1 MKLSIKDMQEIEGI
15 PLSNSQ
21 ANLVYDLAQQ
31 IGKEQDLDWQ
41 VAVFKTINEIRG
53 DAWVQKE
60 IVDDNASFA
69 YVEKKESGGYWI
81 TTVSTAALPDK
92 DDETFTTEAMDE
104 DIRIAKETDI
114 YPEFRVF
121 HTSKLGVGKVEKMR
135 RVGIFLV
142 DEGSSYED
150 PFSLAVCEKM
160 LAGNKNGQW
169 RVSRGFFAREVS
181 GKCPNCSSG
190 LIVRKEHLKIGFR
203 CPSCKSVY
211 ETYKRILKDVRFEKV
226 RTFDVT
232 ITDIPCVPW
241 TSASAIK
248 LNSVEDFSM
257 TKKEMKKKLLEAGIP
272 EEVVDERLKDMSD
285 ETLKEYKDI
294 PEAVL
299 KEMKDAADKQDD
311 DDSEEG
317 FVLDDSVLKEIAD
330 KVEERV
336 STLLD
341 GLTIEIAE
349 SKESEAITELKELV
363 EALSEKVDKLL
374 ETDGE
379 KIRKEVQ
386 DQPRAN
392 KLRIRRFK
400 QVSKEMDGKKKRMM
414 DDEDM
419 ADDEDEDYEDGEE
432 EEKEATAAIVGAD
445 GTQYTSMTD
454 LVLGPHQAKSRR

>member
-1 MKLSIKDMQEIEGI
+1 
-15 PLSNSQ
+15 
-21 ANLVYDLAQQ
+21 
-31 IGKEQDLDWQ
+31 
-41 VAVFKTINEIRG
+41 
-53 DAWVQKE
+53 
-60 IVDDNASFA
+60 
-69 YVEKKESGGYWI
+69 
-81 TTVSTAALPDK
+81 
-92 DDETFTTEAMDE
+92 
-104 DIRIAKETDI
+104 
-114 YPEFRVF
+114 
-121 HTSKLGVGKVEKMR
+121 
-135 RVGIFLV
+135 
-142 DEGSSYED
+142 
-150 PFSLAVCEKM
+150 
-160 LAGNKNGQW
+160 
-169 RVSRGFFAREVS
+169 
-181 GKCPNCSSG
+181 
-190 LIVRKEHLKIGFR
+190 
-203 CPSCKSVY
+203 
-211 ETYKRILKDVRFEKV
+211 
-226 RTFDVT
+226 
-232 ITDIPCVPW
+232 
-241 TSASAIK
+241 
-248 LNSVEDFSM
+248 M